1 MHFLRGKHSF
11 MSSFLTKFLVRFHVT
26 VSRFSIFFFHKCRT
40 FEIVFSSPF
49 RHLWFFLNF
58 NFLDQVLPHLAIFSF
73 PRLFFLVFISFTQ
86 SLVFCLQKSSFLT
99 KVLPLVYFSRH
110 CFLNFTMLL
119 LISRKKNTCKNSKQ
133 FIFLGVSIV
142 LCQVL

>member
-40 FEIVFSSPF
+40 LEIVFSSPF
-49 RHLWFFLNF
+49 RHLSFFLNF

-73 PRLFFLVFISFTQ
+73 PR
-86 SLVFCLQKSSFLT
+86 LQKSSFLT

-119 LISRKKNTCKNSKQ
+119 LISKKKNTCKNSKQ
-133 FIFLGVSIV
+133 FIFLGVSMV